1 VQANTRAKSFIT
13 DFVRK
18 IPPVLWITLLLIT
31 IFSMASDQYL
41 KFSNFTNILVQSV
54 PLMLVAFAQ
63 TLIVLTQ
70 GTDLSLGAQVSFVTV
85 LWIYLTKAGLPIY
98 IAAIISV
105 VASMFVGSINGLI
118 VSKGK
123 IPPFIAT
130 LGMQNILNSISML
143 LTAGASIYIYHPL
156 FYDVTKAKIIGIPLV
171 VWITAF
177 MFMVTW
183 VVLYKT
189 KLGAQI
195 FGLGGNQEALTL
207 AGINLVKPSIKIY
220 AFAGLLT
227 SVSGLITTCRLESG
241 QPVVGAGW
249 EFEAVAAT
257 LLGGTSLR
265 EGKGGIGG
273 TIFGVLL
280 ITILKNGL
288 NISGVPSLYQNA
300 IIGLIILMS
309 IVIDALARRM
319 KSYEEGA
326 KL

>member
-1 VQANTRAKSFIT
+1 VNAKVATNNPIIKFI
-13 DFVRK
+13 K
-18 IPPVLWITLLLIT
+18 SIPPVVWITLVLISV
-31 IFSMASDQYL
+31 FSMSSDRYL
-41 KFSNFTNILVQSV
+41 QFSNFSNMLVQSV

-85 LWIYLTKAGLPIY
+85 IWIYLTKAGVPIY
-98 IAAIISV
+98 ISAI
-105 VASMFVGSINGLI
+105 VAVLMSMCVGAVNGLI

-130 LGMQNILNSISML
+130 LGMQNILNSISLL
-143 LTAGASIYIYHPL
+143 LTAGASIYIFNPL
-156 FYDVTKAKIIGIPLV
+156 FHNVTQAKIVGLPLT
-171 VWITAF
+171 VWIAAL
-177 MFMVTW
+177 MFLITW

-189 KLGAQI
+189 KLGAQV

-207 AGINLVKPSIKIY
+207 AGINLIKPSIKIY

-227 SVSGLITTCRLESG
+227 GVSGLITTCRLESG

-273 TIFGVLL
+273 TVFGVLL

-288 NISGVPSLYQNA
+288 NVSGVPSLYQNA
-300 IIGLIILMS
+300 IIGMIILMS
-309 IVIDALARRM
+309 IVIDALARRA
-319 KSYEEGA
+319 KS
-326 KL
+326 